1 MFGLCPRRTLTWGGP
16 VILGLTAISV
26 GVWQLVRGEAE
37 RQIRQAL
44 LEELRPVSL
53 TNCTLRRFGST
64 YDGGYLMC
72 ENLID
77 GREAAYPYGVGP
89 NDEWGCDVSTRYR
102 MPVQQYDCFD
112 PTRPVCKTGD
122 LLVNKRIGVLDMAA
136 GTPSASALNAPDD
149 PTMPECQLNFAV
161 R

>member
-1 MFGLCPRRTLTWGGP
+1 MSVLCPRRGLILGGI

-26 GVWQLVRGEAE
+26 GAWQWPRHKAE

-53 TNCTLRRFGST
+53 KNCTLKRFGST

-77 GREAAYPYGVGP
+77 GLEAAYSYGVGP
-89 NDEWGCDVSTRYR
+89 NDEWGCDVSARYHV
-102 MPVQQYDCFD
+102 PVHQY
-112 PTRPVCKTGD
+112 R
-122 LLVNKRIGVLDMAA
+122 LL
-136 GTPSASALNAPDD
+136 
-149 PTMPECQLNFAV
+149 
-161 R
+161 